1 MTNNLKS
8 IIYNLPL
15 VVIVGPTASGKS
27 SLAMDIARRFNGE
40 IICAD
45 SRTIYKGMDIAT
57 AKPTHAER
65 GAIPHFGIDLVAP
78 GVRFTAANFKQYADK
93 AIKDIQKRGHVPIL
107 VGGTGLYID
116 AVLFDFQFGSPVNEK
131 LRYELQH
138 KSLEELYEYCTLHQI
153 NLPEN
158 NKNKRYV
165 IRSIENKTT
174 RIESKNIPVYKSII
188 VGITT
193 NKIELHKRITARI
206 EQQLKN
212 GVVNEAISLGKK
224 YGWEH
229 ESMKANMYPLIH
241 KYIDGDITMDQL
253 ILKIEIV
260 DRRLAKRQMTWFK
273 RNKFIHW
280 MSLIEANTYLS
291 DHLVVTE

>member
-1 MTNNLKS
+1 MATNSLD
-8 IIYNLPL
+8 LPL

-27 SLAMDIARRFNGE
+27 SLAVDIAKRFNGE

-45 SRTIYKGMDIAT
+45 SRTVYKDMDIAT
-57 AKPTHAER
+57 AKPSMTER
-65 GAIPHFGIDLVAP
+65 GGIPHFGVDLVAP
-78 GVRFTAANFKQYADK
+78 GVRFTVANFKQYADQM
-93 AIKDIQKRGHVPIL
+93 ISDIQNRGHVPIL

-116 AVLFDFQFGSPVNEK
+116 AVLFDYQFGTPNNEK
-131 LRYELQH
+131 LRYELQQ
-138 KSLEELYEYCTLHQI
+138 KSLEELHLYCHEHRI

-158 NKNKRYV
+158 HKNKRYV
-165 IRSIENKTT
+165 IRSIENAETSIDK
-174 RIESKNIPVYKSII
+174 KNEPVYKNII

-193 NKIELHKRITARI
+193 DKIELNKRIASRI
-206 EQQLKN
+206 EQQLEN

-241 KYIDGDITMDQL
+241 EYVDGNITMDQL
-253 ILKIEIV
+253 TFKIESA
-260 DRRLAKRQMTWFK
+260 DRRLAKRQITWFK

-280 MSLIEANTYLS
+280 MTLDEANTYLS
-291 DHLVVTE
+291 DYLVVTE